1 MNQQSS
7 KTGTEEEDVGGGERA
22 AYKEGK
28 RKKKNMEHEET
39 EGKQEGRELEMVKA
53 EKYGM
58 ALWT

>member
-7 KTGTEEEDVGGGERA
+7 KTGTEEEDVGGEREGSIQRGE
-22 AYKEGK
+22 
-28 RKKKNMEHEET
+28 KKKNMEHEET

-58 ALWT
+58 AFWT